1 MPRIEEAIAAAKVA
15 ILLISSDFLISEFV
29 CRQEIPRFLQRRAAD
44 GLRVVPLVVEPC
56 PWQAVGWLANLQGAT
71 KDNEPLSRHAWDSYA
86 LKHEFSQVALKIY
99 HLLQES
105 RADEERQLAAQN
117 AEQARQ
123 AQRARKREQAR
134 LEAEQ
139 RAEQARL
146 QKIADEHV
154 RQEQIAR
161 EAKRQQDLAAAAEAK
176 RVEAAEAKQKAEQGK
191 QQAPPRPQAALEV
204 QHAPLGSSA
213 PLKLSKW
220 ALLLAGLGLAA
231 WGVSVYRG
239 APDPELITQEPVSL
253 APATPTPA
261 SPEPSKANT
270 QFPNMLPIPA
280 GEFTMGCVEQRDHVE
295 DGCLDWEKPPYQVK
309 LSAFKLADTEVTVE
323 QYLACVQQSGC
334 PAPHWNETGSDY
346 NINTGKDDLYKEMG
360 EALTDSLSPI
370 VGVSW
375 ENAVAYAAW
384 LNKSQKPS
392 QPFRLPTEAEW
403 EYAARG
409 GDNEQ
414 AYPWGNKASHEFANY
429 GKDECCEGFVSG
441 KDQWLYTAPVGSFA
455 PNGFGLKDMHSN
467 VWEWVADWYGD
478 YSAQLAINSKGASKG
493 THRVLRGGS
502 WNSTPRYVRSAFRSL
517 NTPVLRFSN
526 TGFRVA
532 QDQ

>member
-204 QHAPLGSSA
+204 QQAPLGSSA